1 MAVRILTTVLTDDIT
16 TTAAMT
22 PQKARVT
29 GSLSAPQIEHL
40 YWALS
45 IALAT
50 PPLEDLGTASLVVA
64 IPRVG
69 GVIHALGAGRTL
81 PHHRVEGEVWA
92 ADSLHLPA

>member
-1 MAVRILTTVLTDDIT
+1 MAVKILTTVLTDDIT

-50 PPLEDLGTASLVVA
+50 PLLEDLVTASSVVA

-69 GVIHALGAGRTL
+69 GVIHALGASRML
-81 PHHRVEGEVWA
+81 RHHRVEGEVWA